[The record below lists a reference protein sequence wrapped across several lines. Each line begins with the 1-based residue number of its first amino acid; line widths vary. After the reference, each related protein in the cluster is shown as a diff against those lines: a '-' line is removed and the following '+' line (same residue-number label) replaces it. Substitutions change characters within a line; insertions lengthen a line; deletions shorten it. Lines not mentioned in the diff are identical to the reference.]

1 MSNPKFSLEVLSG
14 PLDGRII
21 TLEGETRWDAQ
32 GDGPLSFPWDT
43 ELGDPQARFFC
54 KEGEWWLEGFK
65 ASHGMYR
72 LSGEG
77 ERVSQAVRVTEGD
90 LLKAGQ
96 TWLLVRQTE
105 SN

>member
-21 TLEGETRWDAQ
+21 TLEGETHWDAE

-54 KEGEWWLEGFK
+54 EEGEWWLEGYD
-65 ASHGMYR
+65 APHGTYR
-72 LSGEG
+72 LTREGEG
-77 ERVSQAVRVTEGD
+77 ISEAVGVSAIC
-90 LLKAGQ
+90 
-96 TWLLVRQTE
+96 
-105 SN
+105 